1 MEKIKNFSSRCTK
14 QFPDQEIRFQETKF
28 IASNSVYFPFI
39 LAKRS
44 PFAEIIR
51 NPAVKYKEDA
61 MPVRQTIGLE
71 DYISEDYP
79 SLVALIL
86 LERYYGITAVAFN
99 WH

>member
-1 MEKIKNFSSRCTK
+1 MHETISGPRDSIPRNEIYRFELGL
-14 QFPDQEIRFQETKF
+14 FPIRPGE
-28 IASNSVYFPFI
+28 
-39 LAKRS
+39 RS
-44 PFAEIIR
+44 PFAEIRR

>member
-1 MEKIKNFSSRCTK
+1 M
-14 QFPDQEIRFQETKF
+14 
-28 IASNSVYFPFI
+28 
-39 LAKRS
+39 
-44 PFAEIIR
+44 
-51 NPAVKYKEDA
+51 KYKEDA
-61 MPVRQTIGLE
+61 VRQTIGLE

>member
-28 IASNSVYFPFI
+28 LASNSVYFPFI

-44 PFAEIIR
+44 PFAEIRR

-99 WH
+99 CH